1 MKVKEMKADPGS
13 GVWLQRKTLKFLEKV
28 TPAKWGR
35 VSNSE
40 ERERNSPTCSYLVK
54 KKKKKT
60 SAEMLV
66 VMEMVRQYAVYKN
79 SNMGAFCVRD

>member
-54 KKKKKT
+54 KKKKK
-60 SAEMLV
+60 
-66 VMEMVRQYAVYKN
+66 N
-79 SNMGAFCVRD
+79 ICRDARSHGDGSSICSVQK